1 LKNPKL
7 LALLLL
13 AAINLYTVRCQ
24 GQFNFY
30 QFSTQINDTFKKDTS
45 FFKANAASTFYS
57 FIGQYQEALFYM
69 GQFEFANRK
78 VPTKQQI
85 ADGKQKSKA
94 ILSSYKPTPAK
105 EFILQEAKK
114 TRIVI
119 INEAHHVPLHRTFAE
134 SLLADLKKQG
144 FNFIGFEG
152 LASSSILLQNKY
164 PVTGIGFYTYEPS
177 FSNLIR
183 TSLKLGFTP
192 FGYEAAALGGKERE
206 IGQAENIK
214 KIIDKNPQAKF
225 IIYCGYSHALED
237 STHNGDSI
245 HEDWGLAMAGR
256 LKRMTGIDPLTIDQV
271 ELTET
276 GTPYFDNY
284 LRQSINLPYPAVFI
298 NKNGIAFGKANSKKQ
313 YDVNVYHPDSKY
325 INGRPGWLYY
335 DDKVAVSIVDK
346 ITIAFPTLVFAYN
359 EGEDIGKAIPVDV
372 IELRDKYDS
381 KKLILYNNTRYEI
394 LIKNIAG
401 EKQLVKAL
409 YEQLHKE

>member
-1 LKNPKL
+1 MKNPKL

-13 AAINLYTVRCQ
+13 SAIKLSAVPCQ

-30 QFSTQINDTFKKDTS
+30 KFSTQID
-45 FFKANAASTFYS
+45 STFNKDISADNAEFAGTFCS
-57 FIGQYQEALFYM
+57 FIGQYQKALYY
-69 GQFEFANRK
+69 FEQAQFANRK
-78 VPTKQQI
+78 VPTKDQLSDWNRQ
-85 ADGKQKSKA
+85 SNA
-94 ILSSYKPTPAK
+94 ILSSYKPTSAK

-119 INEAHHVPLHRTFAE
+119 INEAHHIPLHRIFAE

-144 FNFIGFEG
+144 YNFIGFED
-152 LASSSILLQNKY
+152 LALSSILLQNKY
-164 PVTGIGFYTYEPS
+164 PVIGMGYYSTEPC
-177 FSNLIR
+177 FSNMIR

-192 FGYEAAALGGKERE
+192 FGYEAKAQGGKERE

-214 KIIDKNPQAKF
+214 KLIDKNPQAKF

-313 YDVNVYHPDSKY
+313 YDVNVYHPDTKY

-346 ITIAFPTLVFAYN
+346 INIAFPTLVFAYD
-359 EGEDIGKAIPVDV
+359 EGEDTGKAIPVDV